1 MLNFGHRH
9 LQIGQM
15 LDIDLIT
22 DLRSKGVKGWTFSK
36 TKITDR
42 ALYSTLIFAQV
53 EDPTVLP
60 STIDLCLYI
69 CLYNVRGW
77 GEFPVY
83 LNRMTM
89 DRDSETL
96 KYDLETGANSQTPD
110 ASHPPPPPPQG
121 KGDVRAQIFKLL
133 RGPGINSKEL
143 ITPAYEARRA
153 GITTLFLIGS

>member
-110 ASHPPPPPPQG
+110 ASHPPPHPH
-121 KGDVRAQIFKLL
+121 
-133 RGPGINSKEL
+133 KERVMSE
-143 ITPAYEARRA
+143 PK
-153 GITTLFLIGS
+153 FSNF